1 MELKLVNEIVGPA
14 FPYGRLS
21 EAQLNSF
28 EIEIGWE
35 LPHGYRRHL
44 TDYNGAD
51 FVKDIYPV
59 SEDGWDCVSLH
70 HVYGLHDGPG
80 YSRLQENWKLYE
92 CYDLQRWKRKL
103 KDFVVFADTGTGD
116 KFAIS
121 GKDGSI
127 WFYEH
132 DAPSSFFSM
141 PGRFTKVENSF
152 SEFLTK
158 LQSDEEFETKF
169 ADDPR
174 FIAFKTQLKKLEDQ
188 RAAEVEASRNGG

>member
-1 MELKLVNEIVGPA
+1 MELKLVHEIVGPA
-14 FPYGRLS
+14 FPHGRLS
-21 EAQLNSF
+21 EEQLHSF
-28 EIEIGWE
+28 ELEIGWE
-35 LPHGYRRHL
+35 LPDSYHRHL

-59 SEDGWDCVSLH
+59 SEDGWNCVSLH
-70 HVYGLHDGPG
+70 HVYGLHDGPS
-80 YSRLQENWKLYE
+80 YSRLQENWRLYE
-92 CYDLQRWKRKL
+92 CYGLHRWKRKL
-103 KDFVVFADTGTGD
+103 KSYVVFADTSTGE

-127 WFYEH
+127 WLYEH
-132 DAPSSFFSM
+132 DALSGFFRM
-141 PGRFTKVENSF
+141 PGRFTKVETSF

-158 LQSDEEFETKF
+158 LQSEAEWEIKF

-188 RAAEVEASRNGG
+188 RASEVEASRNGG